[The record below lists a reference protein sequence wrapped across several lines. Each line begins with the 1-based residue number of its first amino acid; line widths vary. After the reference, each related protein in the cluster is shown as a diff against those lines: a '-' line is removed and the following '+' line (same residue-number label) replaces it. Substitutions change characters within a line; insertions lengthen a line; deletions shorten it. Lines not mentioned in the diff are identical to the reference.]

1 MVGRMKRTQYMKDEL
16 IELLESIFLDM
27 GIEFQPYVKFTD
39 LYLCGGSL
47 AAITSVGVFHCCNLV
62 LVLW

>member
-1 MVGRMKRTQYMKDEL
+1 MKEEL
-16 IELLESIFLDM
+16 IELWESIFLKM

-39 LYLCGGSL
+39 LYLCGWSL
-47 AAITSVGVFHCCNLV
+47 AATTSVGVFHCLNLV